1 MPLPKA
7 DSVLYIV
14 LEGLQSDG
22 VKLIL
27 MFMGCLG
34 FRKGFCCWF
43 NYNGNYSVLILII
56 FLISVTLQVA
66 DGLIKNLIQ
75 WVLPSHNNNKK
86 A

>member
-34 FRKGFCCWF
+34 FRKGFCC
-43 NYNGNYSVLILII
+43 
-56 FLISVTLQVA
+56 
-66 DGLIKNLIQ
+66 
-75 WVLPSHNNNKK
+75 
-86 A
+86 